1 MSELLKID
9 SIDNNGRG
17 VARRDGKAI
26 FVEGAITNEI
36 VEANIYQ
43 KKDSFEVAH
52 TERILKESSSRVSPK
67 CPNYG
72 LCGGCSM
79 QHIDPST
86 QVAVK
91 QRTLEDNFKHIAKI
105 KIPKVLPA
113 IHGPYWNYRYR
124 ARLSVRYVRKKEDVL
139 VGFREKKG

>member
-43 KKDSFEVAH
+43 KK
-52 TERILKESSSRVSPK
+52 IPLK
-67 CPNYG
+67 
-72 LCGGCSM
+72 L
-79 QHIDPST
+79 
-86 QVAVK
+86 
-91 QRTLEDNFKHIAKI
+91 L
-105 KIPKVLPA
+105 IPK
-113 IHGPYWNYRYR
+113 
-124 ARLSVRYVRKKEDVL
+124 E
-139 VGFREKKG
+139 F